1 MSTKELKIVKEYL
14 INNLRKGFI
23 KPLQAPFTTL
33 ILFIKKPISG
43 LRFCI
48 DY

>member
-1 MSTKELKIVKEYL
+1 MSTKELKTVKEYL

-23 KPLQAPFTTL
+23 KPLQAPFAAL
-33 ILFIKKPISG
+33 ILFVKKPIGG